1 MPKVKTTNAKPI
13 TDDMEKTIY
22 EDNEKK
28 SKVKVKMFE
37 EKVDKK
43 KVDKKNIKTKKKSR
57 Y

>member
-13 TDDMEKTIY
+13 TEDMEKTMI

-43 KVDKKNIKTKKKSR
+43 KVDKKNIKTKKKK

>member
-1 MPKVKTTNAKPI
+1 MPKVNKTNTKTI
-13 TDDMEKTIY
+13 TEDMEKTMY

-43 KVDKKNIKTKKKSR
+43 KVDKKNIKTKKKK